1 MAIRSDAQKKAVAK
15 YNAKS
20 YEQILVRVKIG
31 ESEKIKAHAV
41 TQGETVN
48 GFIKRSIAETMQRD
62 QAQPADVSA
71 QQEPAPE
78 EPSAKPQ
85 SFLERVLPDVEK
97 IIDETDKETEE
108 EGFEEWKKHNHW

>member
-31 ESEKIKAHAV
+31 ESEKIKAHAA
-41 TQGETVN
+41 TQGETLN

-62 QAQPADVSA
+62 QAQSTNASA
-71 QQEPAPE
+71 QQEPTPE
-78 EPSAKPQ
+78 EQSAKSL

-97 IIDETDKETEE
+97 IVDETDKETEE
-108 EGFEEWKKHNHW
+108 EGFEE